1 MRATIRCLIAA
12 TPPARPHEIIASDDD
27 KLAFITDYGS
37 SVSVPN
43 TISVTAPGRQSKT
56 FLMLKGK
63 SARRS
68 RTHHIRRK
76 DLGGIQTPTKFQS
89 TLPEVVRPRPAR
101 CAELASP
108 SGQVSGEESRKS
120 QIMYWCA
127 HRKS

>member
-76 DLGGIQTPTKFQS
+76 DLGGS
-89 TLPEVVRPRPAR
+89 RRPRNSNQLFPR
-101 CAELASP
+101 S
-108 SGQVSGEESRKS
+108 
-120 QIMYWCA
+120 
-127 HRKS
+127 

>member
-12 TPPARPHEIIASDDD
+12 TSPARPPEITASDDD
-27 KLAFITDYGS
+27 KMTFITDYGS

-68 RTHHIRRK
+68 RTRPSAVGIWGDPDAYEIPINSYRGRK
-76 DLGGIQTPTKFQS
+76 T
-89 TLPEVVRPRPAR
+89 
-101 CAELASP
+101 SP
-108 SGQVSGEESRKS
+108 HALRGTRTALGQVSREESRKS
-120 QIMYWCA
+120 QIVYWWD
-127 HRKS
+127 HRKC